1 MAFYLKSC
9 WWYSFQTGRFQSSF
23 CRRRSIRILKNRI
36 KFWREISDFCLLL
49 SPGQRSPVSWQLR
62 AQRSVKYFS
71 FYRPAL
77 VCKRSSVCSVV
88 ERHFKNRKVKKPQ
101 ISQKHQKSLKDLKIE
116 DWKSSKYQ
124 QTIESTWEMIRYRW
138 RSLISRNKVKV
149 SKFQNENKKW
159 SHCLK
164 YERKNLKNSALS
176 IQGRIF
182 QNVCSYFGQC
192 NDFIFSFRNF
202 LTFSAPKRQNSQ
214 KTLEGQK
221 RPNSAKNVMKCT
233 KS

>member
-71 FYRPAL
+71 FCRPAL

-88 ERHFKNRKVKKPQ
+88 ERHFKNRKVKKLQ

-124 QTIESTWEMIRYRW
+124 QTNLLVRWFGIYDDLWFLATRYVQVKIWRISGLPLLNVFPMASFLSDNIWIWQCGVATWRQ
-138 RSLISRNKVKV
+138 SLHAVW
-149 SKFQNENKKW
+149 FCKK
-159 SHCLK
+159 
-164 YERKNLKNSALS
+164 
-176 IQGRIF
+176 
-182 QNVCSYFGQC
+182 
-192 NDFIFSFRNF
+192 
-202 LTFSAPKRQNSQ
+202 
-214 KTLEGQK
+214 
-221 RPNSAKNVMKCT
+221 
-233 KS
+233 